1 MKKMLQGYDW
11 VKGVHVF
18 AFRMVLSGLQNA
30 LSVWSPPPLVNIHR
44 YMYMCIYICM
54 YVISFMNIFLFLR
67 LGFSSLLSPPD
78 GTMKQKR
85 KLL

>member
-1 MKKMLQGYDW
+1 MLQGYDW
-11 VKGVHVF
+11 MKGVHIF
-18 AFRMVLSGLQNA
+18 AFRMVLNGLQNA
-30 LSVWSPPPLVNIHR
+30 LSVWSLPHCEHT
-44 YMYMCIYICM
+44 YIYTHTH
-54 YVISFMNIFLFLR
+54 VISFMNIFPFLR

>member
-1 MKKMLQGYDW
+1 MYL
-11 VKGVHVF
+11 
-18 AFRMVLSGLQNA
+18 LSGWFKWFAKCIECLVP
-30 LSVWSPPPLVNIHR
+30 SPLVNIYMHI
-44 YMYMCIYICM
+44 YMYLCICM
-54 YVISFMNIFLFLR
+54 CVISFMNIFLFLR